1 MLGPVILPYLLAVES
16 KNIMLDESRYKDVLG
31 QYPQL
36 KTYNHGTAL
45 FPSSETTTR
54 ESIISALENACAKI
68 TSKIPWLADQ
78 VVHEGRKP
86 GDTGTFGLA
95 PWPADAP
102 PNTLV
107 RERDCSDVC
116 PTHDEILKAQGP
128 ASMLDGSLICPVPGF
143 PLTYDE
149 AKIGPAP
156 AVVIQVNWI
165 KGGLLLTF
173 SNQHNVMD
181 ATGMFQFIALLSLA
195 MRGQEIPASAIEQ
208 GNRDRR
214 TVVPLLDPNEPI
226 RDHSYLRAAA
236 PAQAPTPP
244 ATPPKSPPS
253 WAYFRFLKKSIPK
266 VKAQATDPA
275 GFDKSVPFI
284 SSGDAVSALYWK
296 RLAIARVENG
306 QDPSASS
313 KFARAI
319 DGRTAMGVSTEYMGQ
334 FVYFSATWLTYQELV
349 DLPLSTI
356 ASKMRKNLNEV
367 NNEHSV
373 RSYATFI
380 AGVPD
385 KLTLAYGGPFNRM
398 TDIGSSSMAQAAVV
412 LDFGILGVPELIR
425 RPNLAPIPGTLY
437 FYPPEGTGDLNLLVC
452 LNEQELEALRT
463 DPEWGPCTEFIG

>member
-1 MLGPVILPYLLAVES
+1 
-16 KNIMLDESRYKDVLG
+16 MLDESRYIDVLG

-45 FPSSETTTR
+45 FPLSDEISR
-54 ESIISALENACAKI
+54 ESVVEAFETATAKI
-68 TSKIPWLADQ
+68 VSKIPWLADQ
-78 VVHEGRKP
+78 VVHEGKKP

-95 PWPADAP
+95 PWPSTAP
-102 PNTLV
+102 ANTLV
-107 RERDCSDVC
+107 RVKDCSDVC

-128 ASMLDGSLICPVPGF
+128 ASMLDGKEICPVPGF

-156 AVVIQVNWI
+156 AVVVQINWI

-181 ATGMFQFIALLSLA
+181 ATGMFQFIAMLSA
-195 MRGQEIPASAIEQ
+195 VMSGEEIPERAIEN
-208 GNRDRR
+208 GNRDRK
-214 TVVPLLDPNEPI
+214 TVVPLLGENEPI
-226 RDHSYLRAAA
+226 RDHSYLRAPPPPQTPAQPPVAPKA
-236 PAQAPTPP
+236 PA
-244 ATPPKSPPS
+244 S

-266 VKAQATDPA
+266 VKAVATDPE

-284 SSGDAVSALYWK
+284 SSNDAVSAFYWK
-296 RLAIARVENG
+296 RLAIARVNNG
-306 QDPSASS
+306 QDPAAVS

-334 FVYFSATWLTYQELV
+334 FVYFSATWLSYRELV

-367 NNEHSV
+367 NNEFSV

-385 KLTLAYGGPFNRM
+385 KMTLAYGGPFNRE

-412 LDFGILGVPELIR
+412 LKFGILGVPELIR

-452 LNEQELEALRT
+452 LNKQELEALKN

>member
-1 MLGPVILPYLLAVES
+1 
-16 KNIMLDESRYKDVLG
+16 MLDESRYKDVLG

-45 FPSSETTTR
+45 FPLNDSTSR
-54 ESIISALENACAKI
+54 ESVIAALEAATSNI
-68 TSKIPWLADQ
+68 VSKIPWLADQ
-78 VVHEGRKP
+78 VVHTGRQP

-95 PWPADAP
+95 PWPSDAP
-102 PNTLV
+102 PNTLI
-107 RERDCSDVC
+107 REKDCTELC
-116 PTHDEILKAQGP
+116 PSHDEILAAKGP
-128 ASMLDGSLICPVPGF
+128 VQMLNGSIICPVSGF

-149 AKIGPAP
+149 SKIGPAP
-156 AVVIQVNWI
+156 AVVVQVNWL

-195 MRGQEIPASAIEQ
+195 MRGEEIPESAIEQ
-208 GNRDRR
+208 GNRDRK
-214 TVVPLLDPNEPI
+214 TVVPLFGPDEVI
-226 RDHSYLRAAA
+226 RDHSFLRAKAP

-244 ATPPKSPPS
+244 ATPKAPAS
-253 WAYFRFLKKSIPK
+253 WAYFRFHKKSVPK
-266 VKAQATDPA
+266 VKALATDPE

-284 SSGDAVSALYWK
+284 SSGDAISAFYWK
-296 RLAIARVENG
+296 RLAIARVKNG
-306 QDPSASS
+306 QDSAAVS

-334 FVYFSATWLTYQELV
+334 FVYFSATWYSYKELV
-349 DLPLSTI
+349 ELPLSTI

-367 NNEHSV
+367 NNEFSI

-380 AGVPD
+380 SGIPD
-385 KLTLAYGGPFNRM
+385 KLTLAYGGPFNRE

-412 LDFGILGVPELIR
+412 LDFGVLGVPELIR

-452 LNEQELEALRT
+452 LNEHELEALKT
-463 DPEWGPCTEFIG
+463 DSEWGPCSELIG

>member
-1 MLGPVILPYLLAVES
+1 MLE
-16 KNIMLDESRYKDVLG
+16 ESRYKDVLG

-45 FPSSETTTR
+45 FPLSDEAAR
-54 ESIISALENACAKI
+54 DDVIKALEAATAKI

-78 VVHEGRKP
+78 VVHEGKKP
-86 GDTGTFGLA
+86 GDTGIFGLS
-95 PWPADAP
+95 PWPSSAP

-107 RERDCSDVC
+107 RVKDCSDVC

-149 AKIGPAP
+149 SKIGPAP
-156 AVVIQVNWI
+156 AVVVQVNWI

-195 MRGQEIPASAIEQ
+195 MRGEEIPDQAVEQ
-208 GNRDRR
+208 GNRDRK
-214 TVVPLLDPNEPI
+214 TVVPLFGPEEPI
-226 RDHSYLRAAA
+226 RDHSFLRAQ
-236 PAQAPTPP
+236 PPSQAPPP
-244 ATPPKSPPS
+244 PVPTKSPAS

-266 VKAQATDPA
+266 VKAQATDPD

-284 SSGDAVSALYWK
+284 SSNDAVSAFYWK
-296 RLAIARVENG
+296 RLALARVKNG
-306 QDPSASS
+306 QNPEAIS

-319 DGRTAMGVSTEYMGQ
+319 DGRNAMGVSTEYMGQ
-334 FVYFSATWLTYQELV
+334 FVYFSATWLSYKELV

-367 NNEHSV
+367 NNEFSV

-380 AGVPD
+380 SGVPD
-385 KLTLAYGGPFNRM
+385 KLTLAYGGPFNRE

-452 LNEQELEALRT
+452 LNKQELEALKT
-463 DPEWGPCTEFIG
+463 DSEWGPCTEFIG